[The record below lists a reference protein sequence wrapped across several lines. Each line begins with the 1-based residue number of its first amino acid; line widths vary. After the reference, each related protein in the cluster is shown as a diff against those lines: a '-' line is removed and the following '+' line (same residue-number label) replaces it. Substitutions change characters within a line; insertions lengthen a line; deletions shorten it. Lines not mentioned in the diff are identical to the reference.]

1 MKYTSTTI
9 RRTSLLFCIFGL
21 LISLSPLSFV
31 KAMGLTAPIKIKI
44 ESNHSVEAGKA
55 ATINVIIVDADNNPA
70 PTINDITINVHVQ
83 WPSGKEADFNVPIKG
98 GTTSAMLSVPMK
110 SPGLCKFTAKEAQL
124 LPANAFIIILN
135 PAVQK
140 STAMRSAAMIRRPR
154 MRSPDEASTIDQPT
168 PTMEVHTG
176 GQDIIIMHSARSV
189 LADGKDPAKIE
200 AFMTTPASRP
210 MQIRL
215 HNTLGTFTSEVL
227 TIPKDSVYGSTTLV
241 SNMPGSAN
249 VSTPALVPCPHDV
262 PFTVKFVSP
271 IVGIKC
277 MASPPSISLIDN
289 TDILVTLVDEH
300 GNERTTDCA
309 RVVSFAIDEG
319 RGEFS
324 KTELTIDSGR
334 SQVRATFVPTKL
346 GAMSIMAMTP
356 DLHSQ
361 KTGFNVSWPMMQ
373 LIFSILGG
381 IAGGFIAKI
390 RSNTEHWRILIGM
403 VTGFVLYWA
412 FIFGLLHVISA
423 SIALNPFSAFSISVL
438 GGWLGTEVFSA
449 LLTQFGIIKKPA

>member
-1 MKYTSTTI
+1 MKYPLVFCRNTHFACFLGL
-9 RRTSLLFCIFGL
+9 LLF
-21 LISLSPLSFV
+21 LSPLPMV
-31 KAMGLTAPIKIKI
+31 KALGLTAPIKIKI
-44 ESNHSVEAGKA
+44 ESNHSIEAGKS
-55 ATINVIIVDADNNPA
+55 ATINVTIVDADNNPA
-70 PTINDITINVHVQ
+70 PTATDITITVHVL
-83 WPSGKEADFNVPIKG
+83 WSSGKEADFNVPIKSG
-98 GTTSAMLSVPMK
+98 ATSAMLTVAMK
-110 SPGLCKFTAKEAQL
+110 APGLCKFTAKEAQL

-135 PAVQK
+135 PNVQK
-140 STAMRSAAMIRRPR
+140 TTVVRSMSLRRSPR
-154 MRSPDEASTIDQPT
+154 MRGPDEAKSIDEPT
-168 PTMEVHTG
+168 PTMEVHSG

-200 AFMTTPASRP
+200 AFMTTPANRQ

-215 HNTLGTFTSEVL
+215 HNTLGTLTSDVL

-241 SNMPGSAN
+241 SNIPGAAN

-262 PFTVKFVSP
+262 PFTVKFISP

-300 GNERTTDCA
+300 GNERTTDFP

-346 GAMSIMAMTP
+346 GAMSITAMTP

-361 KTGFNVSWPMMQ
+361 KTGFSVSWPLMQ

-381 IAGGFIAKI
+381 VAGGFIAKI

-412 FIFGLLHVISA
+412 FIFGLLHVVST

-449 LLTQFGIIKKPA
+449 LLSQFGIIKKPA